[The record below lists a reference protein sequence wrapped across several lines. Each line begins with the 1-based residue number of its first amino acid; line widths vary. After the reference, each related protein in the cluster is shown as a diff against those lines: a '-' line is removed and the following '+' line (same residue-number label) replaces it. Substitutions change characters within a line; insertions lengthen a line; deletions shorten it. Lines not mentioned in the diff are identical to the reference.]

1 MVKRKVQT
9 EIANYFAI
17 WCRILYML
25 NFAPS
30 AKSTKDNLKSI
41 INDVEQSV
49 KAPIA
54 VLLKGKKSPFIKD
67 RNLSKVMDRKL
78 DKLWVTCFHPFIK
91 KEASKENL
99 SYPAF
104 LLKVAYMFDILKKF
118 SDTYINLDA
127 KKTTYINVFT
137 DGEKLA
143 ELGKHIYALYHKFV
157 QENCM
162 EFEDIAWYLF
172 EDQYHYQFLDQYW
185 RNLIPKSKDG
195 TPPPLHL
202 WGIDSIW
209 QGLFITLPNAYQV
222 FMLRFQ
228 AQNKLWMNRCIKA
241 TAIMRRPHEPSLSN
255 IEVYKEIEDI
265 LKYLGKLR
273 KSKEKFSEEQKAE
286 INARFQRGCHL
297 LNFMKPQVEYR
308 IAENQKASLLHFFEA
323 FKSVRIA
330 VLLHC
335 YRKHTN
341 QSLQPD
347 LELDKPVV
355 AYCHIQPPTFQ
366 NEEKHDMSDFPTL
379 YRKAIMVEPSRKKLI
394 EEIEQ
399 YQPDLP
405 LPPDEQE
412 ENKCEESSVDWLRQK
427 VMQHRNL
434 K

>member
-1 MVKRKVQT
+1 MLTDDGMVKRKVHT

-30 AKSTKDNLKSI
+30 AKGTGDNLKSI
-41 INDVEQSV
+41 INEVEQSV
-49 KAPIA
+49 KAPIT

-67 RNLSKVMDRKL
+67 WNLSKVMDRKL
-78 DKLWVTCFHPFIK
+78 NKLWETCFHPFIK
-91 KEASKENL
+91 KKAYKENL
-99 SYPAF
+99 SYPTF

-118 SDTYINLDA
+118 SDIYINLDA

-185 RNLIPKSKDG
+185 SNLAPKSEYG

-202 WGIDSIW
+202 WGINSIW
-209 QGLFITLPNAYQV
+209 QGLFITLPNAYQM
-222 FMLRFQ
+222 FMLKFQ
-228 AQNKLWMNRCIKA
+228 TQNNFWMNRYIKA
-241 TAIMRRPHEPSLSN
+241 TSILRRPHEPRLSN
-255 IEVYKEIEDI
+255 IEAYKEIEDI
-265 LKYLGKLR
+265 LKCLVELKN
-273 KSKEKFSEEQKAE
+273 SKERFSEEQQAE

-297 LNFMKPQVEYR
+297 LYSIKPQVEDR
-308 IAENQKASLLHFFEA
+308 IEENQKASLLQFFEA

-341 QSLQPD
+341 QSPQPD
-347 LELDKPVV
+347 LELDKPVE
-355 AYCHIQPPTFQ
+355 AYCRIPPPTFH
-366 NEEKHDMSDFPTL
+366 NEQKHDMSDFPAL
-379 YRKAIMVEPSRKKLI
+379 YRKAIMVEPSHKKLI

-405 LPPDEQE
+405 IPPDEPE
-412 ENKCEESSVDWLRQK
+412 ENVYEEPSK
-427 VMQHRNL
+427 N
-434 K
+434 